1 MEVLE
6 YNQRLKKLEEDF
18 EKAKR
23 QLYHDYAMSQTIFKN
38 GDIIKDERW
47 ILRIDKITSYMGFH
61 SLPQPVYS
69 GYELKKDLTPRK
81 DRNRVS
87 IHGNGA
93 ELVKSA

>member
-1 MEVLE
+1 MDLLM
-6 YNQRLKKLEEDF
+6 YKQRLENLEKNF
-18 EKAKR
+18 EKDKR
-23 QLYHDYAMSQTIFKN
+23 QLYHDYAMSQVIFKN

-47 ILRIDKITSYMGFH
+47 ILRIDKITSYVGFH